1 MAMLKLEVRCPHST
15 QRTFDEMPDKNTV
28 SRNCV
33 IDGYSKSDMQENSFF
48 SLSDEKF
55 VAWICVVFLFFKCP
69 EMVLVEKVLF
79 LDGDIWVLSEE
90 EKGEGRN
97 HALIV
102 ENIKLQ
108 RFEGILKPV

>member
-1 MAMLKLEVRCPHST
+1 MAMLKLEVWCPHST
-15 QRTFDEMPDKNTV
+15 QRTFDEMPDENTV

-69 EMVLVEKVLF
+69 AMVLVEKVLF
-79 LDGDIWVLSEE
+79 LDGRYLGFVRRRKRRGQESRSDSRKYQIATVR
-90 EKGEGRN
+90 RN
-97 HALIV
+97 S
-102 ENIKLQ
+102 
-108 RFEGILKPV
+108 